1 VKNLYA
7 IAEEKTYLGI
17 AMQNEE
23 VLDLHPAPEE
33 WFSPEHKPV
42 VAAFHVLREKG
53 SPVNPMAVL
62 EQLRFTGEDLMLG
75 SRRGAAYLFEIFQ
88 DADLGSAS
96 YCVKRIAEAAQRRT
110 LLGSVNRIQQSL
122 ETSPDINDALDL
134 TAKEIVN
141 MQLSLDDPLEDTP
154 IEGLY
159 TLPEFLARPVKQ
171 AEWVIPFVLK
181 RQERVVFL
189 APPGVGKS
197 TLARQAAILTAVGK
211 HPFFPT
217 YEIPPQITLL
227 VDLEN
232 PADIVSSKTRA
243 QMDLL
248 DKDAPDRNI
257 HIWHQ
262 PGGID
267 IRSAKGARLL
277 DRVMTKTKPA
287 IMFIGPLYKLARK
300 GRDDWET
307 VALETAQVLDRLRV
321 KHDCALWIE
330 HHMPKA
336 TLGQVNKTPFG
347 SSMWERWPEFGFVLN
362 QPDTDKDVQYKLE
375 GYRPGR
381 DERDWPMALQR
392 GSGFPWHALFNHTT
406 EAKFRGLARQKNG

>member
-1 VKNLYA
+1 MSNAYA
-7 IAEEKTYLGI
+7 LAEEKTYIGI

-23 VLDLHPAPEE
+23 VLDLYPAPEE
-33 WFSPEHKPV
+33 WFSAEHRPV
-42 VAAFHVLREKG
+42 VAALLTLKEQG
-53 SPVNPMAVL
+53 SPINPMAVL
-62 EQLRFTGEDLMLG
+62 EQLRSKGEDVLLG
-75 SRRGAAYLFEIFQ
+75 GRRGGAYLFEMFQ
-88 DADLGSAS
+88 DADLGSAQH
-96 YCVKRIAEAAQRRT
+96 CARRIGETAQRRT
-110 LLGSVNRIQQSL
+110 LLLGVARIQQAL
-122 ETSPDINDALDL
+122 ENSPDLDDALDL
-134 TAKEIVN
+134 TAKELTN
-141 MQLSLDDPLEDTP
+141 MQLSLDDPLEEAP
-154 IEGLY
+154 IDGLY
-159 TLPEFLARPVKQ
+159 TLPEFLARPVQ
-171 AEWVIPFVLK
+171 EAEWVIPFILK

-211 HPFFPT
+211 HPFFPA
-217 YEIPPQITLL
+217 YKIPHQKTLL

-243 QMDLL
+243 QLEHV
-248 DKDAPDRNI
+248 DAGAPKSNI

-262 PGGID
+262 PSGID

-277 DRVMTKTKPA
+277 DRVLAQTKPA
-287 IMFIGPLYKLARK
+287 VMFAGPLYKMARK

-336 TLGQVNKTPFG
+336 SLGQQSKTPFG

-362 QPDTDKDVQYKLE
+362 APESEKDATYNLE

-381 DERDWPMALQR
+381 DERDWPMGLQR
-392 GSGFPWHALFNHTT
+392 GTTFPWHAVFDHHV
-406 EAKFRGLARQKNG
+406 EAKFRRMAREQNG